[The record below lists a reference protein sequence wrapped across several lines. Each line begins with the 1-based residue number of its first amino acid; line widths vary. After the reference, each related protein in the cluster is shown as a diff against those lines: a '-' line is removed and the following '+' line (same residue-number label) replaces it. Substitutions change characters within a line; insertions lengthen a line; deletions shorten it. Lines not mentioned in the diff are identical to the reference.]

1 MITGIIESK
10 MIFGF
15 YPAENC
21 FRIENSPLIK
31 KINKKA
37 RQGDGV
43 KTAEFILIETKNNK
57 DKIFI
62 VEAKTNP
69 PPVDEKQPRLK
80 DFIED
85 IKQKLSNSLA
95 LFIAIYLDRHPSNT
109 IELSENF
116 KQLDLSQVD
125 FILVLVIKNCTKV
138 QAQKIQESLQKA
150 LKQTIKIWNL
160 SLNPRIPSVIVL
172 NEQKAINL
180 GLIYQ
185 P

>member
-1 MITGIIESK
+1 MTAIIESK

-15 YPAENC
+15 YPAKNC
-21 FRIENSPLIK
+21 FRIENSSTIK

-37 RQGDGV
+37 KKADGV
-43 KTAEFILIETKNNK
+43 KVAEFLLLEKKNGKEIILVI
-57 DKIFI
+57 
-62 VEAKTNP
+62 EAKTNP
-69 PPVDEKQPRLK
+69 PPLDETLPRLK

-85 IKQKLSNSLA
+85 VKQKLSNSLA
-95 LFIAIYLDRHPSNT
+95 LFIAIYLNRHTST
-109 IELSENF
+109 MTELSENF
-116 KQLDLSQVD
+116 EQLELSQVD
-125 FILVLVIKNCTKV
+125 FLFVLVIKNCKKRET
-138 QAQKIQESLQKA
+138 QKIQECLQTS

-160 SLNPRIPSVIVL
+160 SLNPKTPSIIVL